1 MCETNERIE
10 NISKEMESYSKKI
23 IIKMFKKKQMDILEL
38 KTKITKILKLNGQ
51 AQYIEWRGQM
61 IESVNLKIEIS

>member
-38 KTKITKILKLNGQ
+38 KTKITKILKFNGQ

-61 IESVNLKIEIS
+61 IESVNLKIEI

>member
-51 AQYIEWRGQM
+51 AQYIE
-61 IESVNLKIEIS
+61 